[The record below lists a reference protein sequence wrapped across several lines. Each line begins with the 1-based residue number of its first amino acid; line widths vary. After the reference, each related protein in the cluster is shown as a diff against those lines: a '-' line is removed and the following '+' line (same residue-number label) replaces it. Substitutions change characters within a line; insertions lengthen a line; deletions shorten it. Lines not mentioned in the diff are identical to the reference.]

1 MLFRWFEFGIFF
13 FFFQLWELHGQ
24 IDLWP
29 TLHLRIEQR
38 LVELVCVIPVP
49 LTFRRHARLHDRS
62 PSSNSLAPPYAAPS
76 LGNDCVGYSGPV
88 GGSRWGGGSR
98 LDYGAVVL
106 VVEEVE
112 DVVVGIIKVVGGT
125 ARGSSMW

>member
-1 MLFRWFEFGIFF
+1 MQFRGFEFGKG
-13 FFFQLWELHGQ
+13 ELNSV
-24 IDLWP
+24 
-29 TLHLRIEQR
+29 TNFASKIEQR
-38 LVELVCVIPVP
+38 LVELVCVIPAP
-49 LTFRRHARLHDRS
+49 LTFRHARLHDRS
-62 PSSNSLAPPYAAPS
+62 PSSDSLAPPYAAPS

-88 GGSRWGGGSR
+88 GGSRWPGGGSR

-125 ARGSSMW
+125 ARGSSM

>member
-1 MLFRWFEFGIFF
+1 MVRLICD
-13 FFFQLWELHGQ
+13 Q
-24 IDLWP
+24 

-38 LVELVCVIPVP
+38 LVELVCAIPVP

-76 LGNDCVGYSGPV
+76 LGNDCVGYRGPV

-125 ARGSSMW
+125 ARGSSM

>member
-1 MLFRWFEFGIFF
+1 MVRFCD
-13 FFFQLWELHGQ
+13 Q
-24 IDLWP
+24 P
-29 TLHLRIEQR
+29 ASKIEQR
-38 LVELVCVIPVP
+38 LVELVCVVIPVP
-49 LTFRRHARLHDRS
+49 LAFRHARLHDRS

-76 LGNDCVGYSGPV
+76 LRNDCVGYSGPM
-88 GGSRWGGGSR
+88 GGSRWPGGGSR

-125 ARGSSMW
+125 ARGSSM